1 MALDLWEKV
10 EHIRKQPEHV
20 RMRYVFGCLAVSMTF
35 ILGIWVLSVRES
47 FQGIA
52 KEFPQAREKGKELLP
67 KGGTQS
73 LSELLKQATP
83 LQVEGE
89 SKTGQQFFE
98 EQVQARNDNQ
108 ENVSSTQTD
117 K

>member
-1 MALDLWEKV
+1 MALDFWGKI

-20 RMRYVFGCLAVSMTF
+20 RMRYVFGCLVVSMTF
-35 ILGIWVLSVRES
+35 IVGIWILSVRES

-52 KEFPQAREKGKELLP
+52 KELPQAAEKGKDLLP
-67 KGGTQS
+67 KGDVQS
-73 LSELLKQATP
+73 LSDLLKQATP

-89 SKTGQQFFE
+89 SKTGEQFFE

-108 ENVSSTQTD
+108 ENVSSTQD